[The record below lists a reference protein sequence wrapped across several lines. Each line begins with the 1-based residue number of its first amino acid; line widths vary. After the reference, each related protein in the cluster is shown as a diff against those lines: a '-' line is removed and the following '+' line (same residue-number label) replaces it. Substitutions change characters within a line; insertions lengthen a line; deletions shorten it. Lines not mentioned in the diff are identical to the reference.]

1 MRKLSSLLAIAG
13 LALTATPVLAQDNAT
28 GANQPNGWY
37 ATLGSGFVAPQS
49 PSVNYTSGGV
59 NYTGSI
65 NQNTSYSGEIG
76 GGYDFGAIRAEFTYA
91 YTPISSSQ
99 WNISGNGSSASAPV
113 ATSYNLSSFLFS
125 GYYDIKTK
133 SKFTP
138 YIGGGIGPGVAAVP
152 AVSYTINGT
161 SYTTNA
167 ASAAVFSY
175 QAKAGVSFA
184 ASKESDLFVEAG
196 YIGASGT
203 TFNITSAAVPGVTA
217 PISIGGNGGFIA
229 KLGFRYRFGK

>member
-1 MRKLSSLLAIAG
+1 MKTAALLAG
-13 LALTATPVLAQDNAT
+13 LALGFSSIAPAVAQEEVT
-28 GANQPNGWY
+28 GANQLNGWY

-49 PSVNYTSGGV
+49 PSLSYSSGGV

-65 NQNTSYSGEIG
+65 NQNTAYSGEIG
-76 GGYDFGAIRAEFTYA
+76 GGYDFGPVRAEFTYA

-99 WNISGNGSSASAPV
+99 WNVSANGSSGSAPV

-125 GYYDIKTK
+125 GFYDIKTK

-161 SYTTNA
+161 SYSTNA
-167 ASAAVFSY
+167 TSQAVFAY

-217 PISIGGNGGFIA
+217 PVSIGGNGGFIA
-229 KLGFRYRFGK
+229 KIGFRYRFGK